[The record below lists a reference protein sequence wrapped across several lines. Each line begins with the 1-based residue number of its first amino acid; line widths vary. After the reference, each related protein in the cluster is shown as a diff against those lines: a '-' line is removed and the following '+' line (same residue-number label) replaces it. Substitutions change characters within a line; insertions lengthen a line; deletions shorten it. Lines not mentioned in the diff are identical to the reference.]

1 MRDTCKPFYQFI
13 ILFLIMPSLKKSV
26 RSYFSFSKKELNG
39 ILLLCIMIALIMI
52 FPYAYR
58 SFSQPEVYELNKF
71 AREIEAFK
79 ASALKRPSTYK
90 KLQDQIEKTQF
101 KTEYFDFD
109 PNGLAEKDWR
119 RLGLS
124 SSQIKVIKNY
134 EVKGGKF
141 YKKEDLKRIYSISAA
156 LYSRIEPYIHINT
169 TLTETRE
176 VKAEIYRRVASEKSG
191 SGAVIEINSA
201 DSAQMVSIRGIG
213 PVFAS
218 RIIRYR
224 DRLSGFYSKEQL
236 KEVYGLDSLK
246 YSLIE
251 NKIRVDASLIHKLN
265 INTLTF
271 DQIKRNPYLSFKQ
284 MNAMI
289 QYRKQHGDY
298 LSLDDLKKVD
308 VLNEEI
314 IRKIEPYLLF

>member
-1 MRDTCKPFYQFI
+1 
-13 ILFLIMPSLKKSV
+13 MPSLKKSV

-90 KLQDQIEKTQF
+90 KLQDQIERTQF

-156 LYSRIEPYIHINT
+156 LYSRIEPYIHINST
-169 TLTETRE
+169 RTETKE
-176 VKAEIYRRVASEKSG
+176 VKAEIYRRAGEKSG
-191 SGAVIEINSA
+191 SVAAIEINSA